1 LRNNERMAIGMLDR
15 IADKAAL
22 AANYPDKLRCDV
34 NRPSFRTDKC
44 RSKQ

>member
-1 LRNNERMAIGMLDR
+1 MRNERMGIGMLDR

-22 AANYPDKLRCDV
+22 AANYPDKLRYNVD
-34 NRPSFRTDKC
+34 RPCFRTDKC